1 MKIVWDE
8 LKQLEDM
15 RKHGFDFAAL
25 DLRFFEQS
33 AIIPATSNR
42 SKALGVISD
51 RILVVIF
58 FKLGREGISVI
69 SMRPADRNERKQYEQ
84 ALLKLAA
91 DN

>member
-1 MKIVWDE
+1 MQIVWDE
-8 LKQLEDM
+8 RKRLENI

-25 DLRFFEQS
+25 DLKFFEQS
-33 AIIPATSNR
+33 AIIPAKINR
-42 SKALGVISD
+42 SKALGVISE

-84 ALLKLAA
+84 ALLKLAF